1 MVLLLDCIFVF
12 MELIG
17 FLIVANVYF
26 EKRFHGKK
34 VMIIAIIG
42 GIIFFEMLGLFF
54 NFVGT
59 TTIKS
64 VLAIFN
70 FFFFLQLFYQ
80 GEKLKKL
87 FLVAMYY
94 ILLYAVDYLGMAGSL
109 LILNTDI
116 GTLYNSKLAYII
128 VALLSKIMLIYSC
141 IIFSKIVENR
151 RKDEK
156 FSVLKWGQIL
166 VVPICMILNLTV
178 VVYDLIKN
186 NEITFVLFLD
196 IVLLLAGTFIY
207 AYLETELEKKK
218 QIEISNLILTQQIQ
232 AEEKQAE
239 LVRNHLQE
247 QRKLT
252 HDFQNHLYTLQE
264 LLKNPKHTEE
274 ARAYIGQLTEKS
286 EEKMQA
292 VYTKNPII
300 DALLNQKYNVC
311 KREQIPVFF
320 ELNDLHTFDIK
331 QEKIVV
337 ILSNILDNAI
347 EACRKQEMGRYIK
360 VKFLSDN
367 LETILSIQN
376 ATNGEKQSHFEQF
389 VSTKEDRLLHGYGLK
404 NALQAVEDSGGT
416 GEIACGNGIF
426 QFTAVWN

>member
-70 FFFFLQLFYQ
+70 FFFFLQLLYQ

-94 ILLYAVDYLGMAGSL
+94 ILLYAVDYLGMTGSL

-128 VALLSKIMLIYSC
+128 VALLSKIMLVYSC

-300 DALLNQKYNVC
+300 DALLNQKYNV
-311 KREQIPVFF
+311 
-320 ELNDLHTFDIK
+320 
-331 QEKIVV
+331 
-337 ILSNILDNAI
+337 
-347 EACRKQEMGRYIK
+347 
-360 VKFLSDN
+360 
-367 LETILSIQN
+367 
-376 ATNGEKQSHFEQF
+376 
-389 VSTKEDRLLHGYGLK
+389 
-404 NALQAVEDSGGT
+404 
-416 GEIACGNGIF
+416 
-426 QFTAVWN
+426 